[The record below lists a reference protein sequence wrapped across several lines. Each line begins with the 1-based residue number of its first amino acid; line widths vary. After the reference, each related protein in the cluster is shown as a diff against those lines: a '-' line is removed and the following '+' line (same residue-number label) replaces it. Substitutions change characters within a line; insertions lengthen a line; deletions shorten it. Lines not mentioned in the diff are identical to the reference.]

1 LASQPQLRSVLEQ
14 IQKETTQTSASL
26 ETAGCL
32 AGQSELL
39 LAQNQIL
46 QNQIPTY
53 QTKTNVTVSPAL
65 LYNKYNDLLKNY
77 ITISRENDIN
87 KLANNQLRGQ
97 LADLLQKNN
106 ELRVKLAATTPTAV
120 QTSADAL
127 PNYAG
132 GRQN

>member
-1 LASQPQLRSVLEQ
+1 MPLSRNAKNTVLGGVQLQTALEE
-14 IQKETTQTSASL
+14 IQKETTRTLTSL

-39 LAQNQIL
+39 SAQNQIL
-46 QNQIPTY
+46 QNQIQAY

-65 LYNKYNDLLKNY
+65 LYKKYNDLLKNY
-77 ITISRENDIN
+77 ITILRANDIN

-106 ELRVKLAATTPTAV
+106 ELV
-120 QTSADAL
+120 S
-127 PNYAG
+127 N
-132 GRQN
+132 